1 MRRRTERQASPLRPN
16 DIGRRR
22 IASMTALGR
31 PALRTARPVPA
42 ETQRLPQVGKADAH
56 STRCLQPVR
65 RRHRQRRGR
74 SWLPRRRS
82 LAHVVPDRSTQW
94 QPQRTLN
101 DAGAVK
107 SESSR
112 SPATSQ
118 TGSRSDPDGGI
129 GSGRHRDASTSMHG
143 RSPVD
148 PQFGAP
154 PAWRKP
160 APVRMLLPLE
170 SKGLRALA
178 VNCRRQLQTLGLEF
192 SITNNALQAP
202 HWPI

>member
-143 RSPVD
+143 RSPVN
-148 PQFGAP
+148 PEFGRP
-154 PAWRKP
+154 
-160 APVRMLLPLE
+160 
-170 SKGLRALA
+170 RALHGESRPRSRCCSRP
-178 VNCRRQLQTLGLEF
+178 NRRASGPLQSTADGNF
-192 SITNNALQAP
+192 KRWDWNSRITKNALQAP
-202 HWPI
+202 Q